1 METENGKINYR
12 IILDTSGMAAERDSV
27 AGMFADMGKSA
38 QVEGAKIDTAFASA
52 AANIGKAFATL
63 TAGMTFT
70 ALSKKIMAVRGEF
83 QQLEVAFETMLGS
96 AEKANNLMNQLV
108 HTAAVTP
115 FGLQDV
121 AGGAKQLLAY
131 GIAADEVNET
141 LVRLGDIAAGLS
153 IPLNDL
159 VYLYGT
165 TMTQGRVYT
174 QDMRQ
179 FMGRGIPVAEEL
191 AKQFG
196 VTKDKVSELVT
207 AGKVGFPEI
216 KKAIISMTSEGGKF
230 GGLMEKQSHTITGQL
245 SNIEDA
251 IDMMFNDLGKQS
263 EGVINTALG
272 AVTFLIEHYQQF
284 GTILL
289 SIVAAYG
296 EYKAAL
302 MVISA
307 YNSMIATQEAAIA
320 TQREAALA
328 AAIAQTQAENA
339 ETAATN
345 ANTAAKQA
353 NKTAIDLAVAA
364 IMREL
369 ELKAGQAAIDHDL
382 ARQELVTAQQRMA
395 IAEQNFAARQQE
407 YMAAVR
413 SGNMSAVATARANLE
428 TAAKEKQAAA
438 TQLNAVQTNIETT
451 AKTKEA
457 AATKLAA
464 FQANVDAA
472 NKTKDAAATGLLTMA
487 TNLATRAVQALNAA
501 WKANPFGLV
510 MAGITLL
517 IGALSLFKSHTEEQV
532 EAMTK
537 VRDAAMEDTQK
548 LNTYIGTLNALHK
561 DTKTYKDTLSNL
573 RSLASDYNVTLEEE
587 NGTLKDQEKAYNE
600 LSAAINRQAAEKVLA
615 ESASEA
621 NKKAMEAEK
630 EAMDRLIERAKGA
643 HTIPI
648 KDVTGQ
654 VIGSYQG
661 QLETIAEI
669 TDSSWSVISQH
680 VMTQAQSIADAFAQ
694 SQAEGEK
701 ALAEVKEGVEVM
713 MQSFGASEAEIK
725 SFSGSLDE
733 YLRAVAEG
741 AIESYGELSK
751 TEQQLNGLTDAT
763 STLAKETE
771 HLKGT
776 ATDTYDE
783 LKNKQ
788 EGIKQKIDEINAS
801 PLNPQVKDEQ
811 LLYLR
816 GLLVEINGLMK
827 TAGTGSLN
835 AAREAL
841 EAAKKEL
848 DDAAFGSDA
857 YKQAKAKY
865 DKSKADYDRMYK
877 ATYGDKSSGK
887 PKTTRTTK
895 SGGAKNDPK
904 QAAYD
909 VEEIQKQMQEQMD
922 EFIKDLKDAYGA
934 GVTSAMKEGTEKQIQ
949 QIKDDTKNKLKA
961 LDESIEQLRDKQA
974 EADKQ
979 IWLKKNPKKKEYEY
993 PTPAELSIQQFLDK
1007 YPTLKAEYE
1016 ARVAQI
1022 TQAGEDAQNKITDEQ
1037 AKSESAAMSAY
1048 LEEYGSYYNKRQ
1060 AIIAQYN
1067 QKIAEATEK
1076 GLKGEVLS
1084 LQKQMN
1090 TALGDLDFK
1099 VIEKAFGDL
1108 FSGDLSQIPND
1119 QLAAFKEQ
1127 LEAMRDQAE
1136 NLSPEQLQQIADVLG
1151 NIQTQMDLTS
1161 PINSI
1166 RKARQEYKKAKEE
1179 FEKFK
1184 KAAEKAKQE
1193 GNFEAEGK
1201 ALEQMNKAQQKMN
1214 NAQNKLKF
1222 STESLIEVVD
1232 EFGRTLDT
1240 AGDTIGGVTGEMLKL
1255 AASGIGAGVAMA
1267 NGMKMFKEAAD
1278 TASKSVAI
1286 LAIIQAAFQAVM
1298 ALIDMFGGK
1307 EDQTLTAYV
1316 DAMENYI
1323 SMLTDAISDLKD
1335 EMSDV
1340 KNSMAE
1346 TIAQYKELV
1355 ALQEKSAAAIKAQS
1369 QVWLNSGASARAH
1382 SEGYKIAKAISE
1394 GLESSSS
1401 EVRAYYRRGIDELSI
1416 YYQKVFGKNARIYSD
1431 VQGSLGRMDW
1441 LWKLS
1446 DADIKELAKNTELLS
1461 ILGDELSSAIINYA
1475 NSLQDMED
1483 TLNEQYAALLSVSYD
1498 DFYTDFIDM
1507 VSDMDSTSADFA
1519 KRFGEYMRKALIQNL
1534 VATQY
1539 KERIKKLYEAAGKAA
1554 QNGTLEQELGAL
1566 RDEWTQI
1573 AKEARE
1579 QVKLIND
1586 ISGSNGTSED
1596 GSSGSWQALG
1606 EETGRAL
1613 EGRMTA
1619 IHIQTT
1625 IIAEMMLTNGEKLT
1639 EMQNLSL
1646 QKFSII
1652 NEMANLSFVANV
1664 HLERIAR
1671 NTDPL
1676 PDMRTDIKKLVR
1688 NTDRL

>member
-38 QVEGAKIDTAFASA
+38 QVEGAKIDNAFSGV
-52 AANIGKAFATL
+52 AANIGKAFASL
-63 TAGMTFT
+63 MAVSTFT
-70 ALSKKIMAVRGEF
+70 ALSQKIMAVRGEF

-96 AEKANNLMNQLV
+96 AEKANTLMNQLV
-108 HTAAVTP
+108 RTAAVTP

-230 GGLMEKQSHTITGQL
+230 GGLMEKQSHTITGQI

-251 IDMMFNDLGKQS
+251 MDMMFNDLGKQS

-296 EYKAAL
+296 EYKASL
-302 MVISA
+302 MLISA
-307 YNSMIATQEAAIA
+307 YNSMIAGQDAAIT

-328 AAIAQTQAENA
+328 AAIAEAQAEGAN
-339 ETAATN
+339 TSATN

-353 NKTAIDLAVAA
+353 NKSAIDMEVAA

-382 ARQELVTAQQRMA
+382 ARQQLVTAQQRMA

-413 SGNMSAVATARANLE
+413 SGNMSAVVTARTNME

-438 TQLNAVQTNIETT
+438 THLSAVQANINAT
-451 AKTKEA
+451 AKAKEEA
-457 AATKLAA
+457 ETKLAA
-464 FQANVDAA
+464 FQTNVDAA
-472 NKTKDAAATGLLTMA
+472 NKTKAAVATGLWATM
-487 TNLATRAVQALNAA
+487 TRVAKQAQDALN
-501 WKANPFGLV
+501 KAMKDNPIGLV
-510 MAGITLL
+510 MAGITLI

-934 GVTSAMKEGTEKQIQ
+934 GVTSAMEEGTKKQLKQIE
-949 QIKDDTKNKLKA
+949 DDTQNKINALRESIKKLK
-961 LDESIEQLRDKQA
+961 EQR
-974 EADKQ
+974 EEEEKQ
-979 IWLKKNPKKKEYEY
+979 IWLKQNPKKKEYEY
-993 PTPAELSIQQFLDK
+993 PTPAEMSIEAFLDK
-1007 YPTLKAEYE
+1007 FPTLKAEYE
-1016 ARVAQI
+1016 ARVKQI
-1022 TQAGEDAQNKITDEQ
+1022 NEAGEKATKKVTDEQ
-1037 AKSESAAMSAY
+1037 TKSETAAMNAY
-1048 LEEYGSYYNKRQ
+1048 LEEYGTYMQKRQ
-1060 AIIAQYN
+1060 AIIDQYN
-1067 QKIAEATEK
+1067 EKIKEAQKK
-1076 GLKGEVLS
+1076 GLEGEVLS

-1099 VIEKAFGDL
+1099 VIEKSFGDI
-1108 FSGDLSQIPND
+1108 FSGDLSQIPTD
-1119 QLAAFKEQ
+1119 QLKEFADH
-1127 LEAMRDQAE
+1127 LKSMSE
-1136 NLSPEQLQQIADVLG
+1136 NAKELSPEQIQQIADVLE
-1151 NIQTQMDLTS
+1151 NLQTQMDLTS

-1166 RKARQEYKKAKEE
+1166 RKARQEYKKAKED

-1232 EFGRTLDT
+1232 EFGRTLDE
-1240 AGDTIGGVTGEMLKL
+1240 AGEVVGGVTGEMLKL

-1335 EMSDV
+1335 EMNDV

-1346 TIAQYKELV
+1346 TIARYKELV
-1355 ALQEKSAAAIKAQS
+1355 SLQEKSAQAIKSQS
-1369 QVWLNSGASARAH
+1369 QIWLNSGASARAH
-1382 SEGYKIAKAISE
+1382 SEGYKIAEAFSD
-1394 GLESSSS
+1394 GLKSSSS
-1401 EVRAYYRRGIDELSI
+1401 DVRQFYQRATGELNEYFKKVYGYYAESAKD
-1416 YYQKVFGKNARIYSD
+1416 F
-1431 VQGSLGRMDW
+1431 GRMDW
-1441 LWKLS
+1441 IWQLS
-1446 DADIKELAKNTELLS
+1446 DADIKELSRNTELLS
-1461 ILGDELSSAIINYA
+1461 ALGDELSSAIINYA
-1475 NSLQDMED
+1475 NSLQDIED

-1554 QNGTLEQELGAL
+1554 ESGTLEQELAGL
-1566 RDEWTQI
+1566 REEWTQI

-1586 ISGSNGTSED
+1586 ISGTNGTDED
-1596 GSSGSWQALG
+1596 GSSGSWSALG

-1625 IIAEMMLTNGEKLT
+1625 LIAEMMLTNGEKLT